1 MSYWP
6 SQFSDA
12 SSTFSNVTLAQ
23 PHSAVPEKQNA
34 RTVKEA
40 YNRCIQELKQ
50 RFKQDVNSMAN
61 EFSGRHVHR
70 SPAQIRS
77 QILFTMGEGK
87 KTRSPHVS
95 NVWAH
100 ATADAGQLDSKS
112 PLLDIICDLSND

>member
-12 SSTFSNVTLAQ
+12 SSAFSNVAPAQ

-40 YNRCIQELKQ
+40 YNHRVQELKR
-50 RFKQDVNSMAN
+50 RFKQDVNSIAN
-61 EFSGRHVHR
+61 KFSGRHVHR

-87 KTRSPHVS
+87 KTQSPHLS

-100 ATADAGQLDSKS
+100 ATADAGQLDGKS
-112 PLLDIICDLSND
+112 LLLDIICDLSND